1 MSMRESFYLTTPIY
15 YVNSVPHLGTA
26 YTTIAADALA
36 RYRRLRGD
44 DVWFLTGLDEHGQKV
59 EQAATENG
67 VTPQEWADRMAARF
81 HEAWEL
87 LNISNDDFI
96 RTTEPRHERGVQEFL
111 RALHDRGD
119 IYKGTYEGW
128 YCVPCETYFT
138 EEQLIDDHECPQ
150 CSRKVEFV
158 REDNYF
164 FRLSAYQ
171 DQLLAYYESHP
182 DLIEP
187 ESRKNEV
194 LSFVNGGL
202 RDLSIS
208 RANVKWG
215 IPLPFDDTHTIYVWF
230 DALINYIT
238 AIGFG
243 DPDPAKTAEFA
254 KRWPAQFH
262 FVGKDIIR
270 FHCVIWP
277 AMLIAAGLPVPER
290 VFAHGFLLTKG
301 EKMSKSKGNAMA
313 PADLVA
319 KFGVDAYRYY
329 FLREVQFGSDGSI
342 SLEAMVQRYNGD
354 LANDWGNLCSRLF
367 NMVGKYCD
375 GIVPQPGDLTED
387 DTELKAIADG
397 LPVAFEARMD
407 RLDYAGALETVWEI
421 IKRTNRYIED
431 SAPWNLAKTDETL
444 PRLNTVLYN
453 ALEAVRIAALFTA
466 PVMPATSQEV
476 YKRLGLGD
484 VLVVDDLDAAAA
496 WGGLP
501 VGNPVVKGD
510 ALFQRIVEDA
520 E

>member
-1 MSMRESFYLTTPIY
+1 MTKKSSFYLTTPIY

-36 RYRRLRGD
+36 RYRRMRGD
-44 DVWFLTGLDEHGQKV
+44 DVWFLTGLDEHGQKIA
-59 EQAATENG
+59 QAAEENG
-67 VTPQEWADRMAARF
+67 STPQDWVDAIAPKFLDV
-81 HEAWEL
+81 WKL

-96 RTTEPRHERGVQEFL
+96 RTTQPRHERGVQEFL
-111 RALHDRGD
+111 RVLHERGD
-119 IYKGTYEGW
+119 IYKGHYEGW
-128 YCVPCETYFT
+128 YCVPDETYYT
-138 EEQLIDDHECPQ
+138 EDQLHEDHTCPQ

-164 FRLSAYQ
+164 FKLSAYQ
-171 DQLLAYYESHP
+171 DRLLEYFEANPSF
-182 DLIEP
+182 IQP
-187 ESRKNEV
+187 ESRRNEV
-194 LSFVNGGL
+194 LSFVKGGL

-215 IPLPFDDTHTIYVWF
+215 IPLPWDTTHTVYVWF

-238 AIGFG
+238 AIGYG
-243 DPDPAKTAEFA
+243 DTDGAEQFSD
-254 KRWPAQFH
+254 RWPAQLH

-329 FLREVQFGSDGSI
+329 FLREVQFGADGSI
-342 SLEAMVQRYNGD
+342 SLESMVQRFNGD

-375 GIVPQPGDLTED
+375 GRVPEAGELTGDD
-387 DTELKAIADG
+387 AELKAIADG
-397 LPVAFEARMD
+397 LPAAYATCMD
-407 RLDYAGALETVWEI
+407 ALDYAGALEAAWEI
-421 IKRTNRYIED
+421 VKRTNRYIED
-431 SAPWNLAKTDETL
+431 SAPWNLAKSEETVA
-444 PRLNTVLYN
+444 RLHAVLYN

-466 PVMPATSQEV
+466 PVMPSTALEV
-476 YKRLGLGD
+476 WSRFGLGD
-484 VLVVDDLDAAAA
+484 PLAVTDIDDAAI

-501 VGNPVVKGD
+501 AGNPVVKGE